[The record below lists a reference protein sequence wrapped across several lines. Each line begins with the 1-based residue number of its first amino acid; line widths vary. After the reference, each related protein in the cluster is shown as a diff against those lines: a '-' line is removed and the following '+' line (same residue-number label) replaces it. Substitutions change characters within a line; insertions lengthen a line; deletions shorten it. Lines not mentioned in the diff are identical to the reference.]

1 MGKGI
6 IGQPIL
12 SILELEEFFM
22 SQALLKVEERAD
34 SKKSTKRSIRKNGGF
49 PAVVYGRNKESKNIA
64 VNSGEF
70 TKIIREAGRN
80 GILTLSGTGENV
92 QVMLHELQ
100 MDSLKGDVI
109 HADFV
114 VVDMNAEVNVE
125 VNVHLVGEAAGVKDG
140 GVLQQSIHQLP
151 ITALPSDIP
160 SSIDIDVSNLEV
172 NGTVHV
178 RDIATGGKYT
188 INRDS
193 EDVIASILPPK
204 VEDTVDEGET
214 QSGNVTNEG
223 TEGDEEEK

>member
-1 MGKGI
+1 
-6 IGQPIL
+6 
-12 SILELEEFFM
+12 M
-22 SQALLKVEERAD
+22 SQTLLRVEERAD
-34 SKKSTKRSIRKNGGF
+34 SKKSTKKSIRQGGGF
-49 PAVVYGRNKESKNIA
+49 PAVVYGRNKDSKNIA

-70 TKIIREAGRN
+70 TKVIREAGRN
-80 GILTLSGTGENV
+80 GILTLAGTGENV

-100 MDSLKGDVI
+100 MDSLKGEVI

-114 VVDMNAEVNVE
+114 VVDMSSDVNVD
-125 VNVHLVGEAAGVKDG
+125 VNVHLVGEAVGVKDG
-140 GVLQQSIHQLP
+140 GVLQQAIHQLP
-151 ITALPSDIP
+151 ITALPTDIP
-160 SSIDIDVSNLEV
+160 SAIEVDISNLEV
-172 NGTVHV
+172 SGTIHV
-178 RDIATGGKYT
+178 SDIATGGKYK

>member
-1 MGKGI
+1 
-6 IGQPIL
+6 
-12 SILELEEFFM
+12 M
-22 SQALLKVEERAD
+22 SQTLLKVEERAD
-34 SKKSTKRSIRKNGGF
+34 SKKATKKSIRKSGGF

-64 VNSGEF
+64 VNSGDF
-70 TKIIREAGRN
+70 TKVIRDVGRN
-80 GILTLSGTGENV
+80 GILTLSGSGENV

-114 VVDMNAEVNVE
+114 VVDMNAEAHVE
-125 VNVHLVGEAAGVKDG
+125 VNVHLTGEAVGVKDG
-140 GVLQQSIHQLP
+140 GVLQQAIHQLP
-151 ITALPSDIP
+151 ITALPADIP
-160 SSIDIDVSNLEV
+160 SAIEVDISDLEV
-172 NGTVHV
+172 SGTIHV
-178 RDIATGGKYT
+178 SDIATGGKYT